1 MSDVIALID
10 IGSNAARCIVARVF
24 PGLGFEVLFQDRLQT
39 RLGSGQG
46 GVLPQGA
53 VRETLAFVRHFLRM
67 ARKQYQPRVMAV
79 ATAAVREAVNRDDL
93 LGTLERA
100 EGVTVQVLSG
110 EEEARLG
117 ALAALRSLSFRTG
130 VVIDLG
136 GGSLQ
141 LTHIREGRVAATAS
155 IPLGAVR
162 TTRRF
167 FTADPPT
174 KRELT
179 GLRKEVQRLI
189 APVLPSARDA
199 RELIGLG
206 GTVRALASMHLSTL
220 NGSRPSRQGFCL
232 RRADIDR
239 LRSCLEGLPLRDRRR
254 LPGLDAERA
263 DIILAGA
270 VVVEEVMSIGD
281 YSTLTVCKGGVRHG
295 LLLRETFNERL

>member
-1 MSDVIALID
+1 
-10 IGSNAARCIVARVF
+10 
-24 PGLGFEVLFQDRLQT
+24 
-39 RLGSGQG
+39 
-46 GVLPQGA
+46 
-53 VRETLAFVRHFLRM
+53 
-67 ARKQYQPRVMAV
+67 MAV

-93 LGTLERA
+93 LGTLERE

-130 VVIDLG
+130 VVLDLG

-141 LTHIREGRVAATAS
+141 LTHVRESSIVATAS
-155 IPLGAVR
+155 LPLGAVR

-167 FTADPPT
+167 LTVDPPT
-174 KRELT
+174 RWELA
-179 GLRKEVQRLI
+179 GLRREVQRLV
-189 APVLPSARDA
+189 ASRLPVAHSV

-206 GTVRALASMHLSTL
+206 GTVRTLASMHLSAL
-220 NGSRPSRQGFCL
+220 NGSRPSRQGFRL
-232 RRADIDR
+232 QREDIGR
-239 LRSCLEGLPLRDRRR
+239 LCNCLEGLPLRDRRR

-270 VVVEEVMSIGD
+270 VVVEEVMSIGG
-281 YSTLTVCKGGVRHG
+281 YSALTVCKGGVRQG